1 MGTPPRY
8 VGMRHRHRMG
18 HRRTATSSS
27 GSSSSSSSSGSSS
40 SSSSSSASSWHG
52 PLAAYAGVATLAL
65 GCYANGLHGE
75 FVHDDV
81 PAVVRNRDVLGLTPL
96 HGLLANDFWGTSMAD
111 PHSHK
116 SYRPL
121 TVLTFRRSPTAQC
134 LAVAIK
140 LNHNL
145 EKASPCLPSFIFSD
159 LLSKVVSVNALSK
172 TYAYGIRE
180 RTYV

>member
-1 MGTPPRY
+1 
-8 VGMRHRHRMG
+8 MG
-18 HRRTATSSS
+18 HRRTAGT
-27 GSSSSSSSSGSSS
+27 SSSSGSSS
-40 SSSSSSASSWHG
+40 SSSSSSASSWSATSSWHG

-96 HGLLANDFWGTSMAD
+96 HSLLANDFWGTSMAD

-121 TVLTFRRSPTAQC
+121 TVLTFR
-134 LAVAIK
+134 
-140 LNHNL
+140 
-145 EKASPCLPSFIFSD
+145 
-159 LLSKVVSVNALSK
+159 
-172 TYAYGIRE
+172 
-180 RTYV
+180 